1 MNNDMNNQNM
11 NETPD
16 VQPVDTPDVQPVDA
30 PDVQPVDAP
39 DVQPVDAPEFQP
51 PVGEPAPAPTAVPG
65 KGLGIAAVVVGALSL
80 VVGVVLNCL
89 CGLLG
94 SFPFFVT
101 AIVAIV
107 LGAIAMKKAKDA
119 GAKNTLALVG
129 LILGI
134 VTLVALVAGSIIN
147 AVIGMATMLPGL
159 MESL

>member
-1 MNNDMNNQNM
+1 MNNDMNNQNK
-11 NETPD
+11 NEAPD
-16 VQPVDTPDVQPVDA
+16 VQPVDT
-30 PDVQPVDAP
+30 P

-89 CGLLG
+89 CGMLG
-94 SFPFFVT
+94 SIPFFVT

-107 LGAIAMKKAKDA
+107 LGAIAMKKASDA
-119 GAKNTLALVG
+119 GSKNTLALVG

-134 VTLVALVAGSIIN
+134 VAIVALIVGIILN
-147 AVIGMATMLPGL
+147 GVLGALLLPGL